1 MSHEDLLVN
10 QNWRIYVNLQ
20 AVVFDMDGLMVDSE
34 SLAEW
39 AWSEVLAGYGHQL
52 DEQTF
57 RDILGLRVADS
68 SRVICSKFQLP
79 ISSEQAH
86 AERDKLFLDA
96 VPTRLRACPGLYPL
110 LDELAAR
117 KLPLALATSGHRQYV
132 NLALRT
138 LDLEHHFRA
147 IATGDEVTWGKPA
160 PDIYRLA
167 AERLGVSPACCLALE
182 DSLLGAESAL
192 AAGMACAVVPTRWTA
207 SLEFPAAC
215 RIFSSLDGVRGALD
229 DLLADPEI
237 TRYAAAG
244 GIVVRDDRVLVLRRP
259 GRDEVRLPKGHIDPG
274 EQARETA
281 LREVHEE
288 SGYAN
293 LEIQADLGTQVVEFS
308 HAERPVVRTERY
320 FLMTLAD
327 DAESA
332 PTGGEEQFEPDWLT
346 WDEVLA
352 ALTFEPEREWVR
364 RARRLASDQ

>member
-1 MSHEDLLVN
+1 M
-10 QNWRIYVNLQ
+10 NLQ
-20 AVVFDMDGLMVDSE
+20 AVVFDLDGLMVDSE

-39 AWSEVLAGYGHQL
+39 AWSQVLAGYGHRL

-57 RDILGLRVADS
+57 RDVLGLRVADS
-68 SRVICSKFQLP
+68 ARVIRDKFQLP
-79 ISSEQAH
+79 ITFEQAH

-138 LDLEHHFRA
+138 LGLEDRFRA
-147 IATGDEVTWGKPA
+147 SATGDEVAQGKPA

-167 AERLGVSPACCLALE
+167 AERLDISPARCLALE

-207 SLEFPAAC
+207 SLEFPVAC
-215 RIFSSLDGVRGALD
+215 RIFSSLDEVMDALD
-229 DLLADPEI
+229 ELLADPGI
-237 TRYAAAG
+237 TRYTAAG
-244 GIVVRDDRVLVLRRP
+244 GVVVCNDRVLVLHRL
-259 GRDEVRLPKGHIDPG
+259 GRGQVRLPKGHVEPG
-274 EQARETA
+274 EEAYETA
-281 LREVHEE
+281 LREVREE

-308 HAERPVVRTERY
+308 NTEGHVVRTERY
-320 FLMTLAD
+320 FLMALAD
-327 DAESA
+327 GPESA
-332 PTGGEEQFEPDWLT
+332 PTGGEEQFEPDWLD
-346 WDEVLA
+346 WDEALA
-352 ALTFEPEREWVR
+352 TLSYEPEREWVR
-364 RARRLASDQ
+364 RARRMAGE